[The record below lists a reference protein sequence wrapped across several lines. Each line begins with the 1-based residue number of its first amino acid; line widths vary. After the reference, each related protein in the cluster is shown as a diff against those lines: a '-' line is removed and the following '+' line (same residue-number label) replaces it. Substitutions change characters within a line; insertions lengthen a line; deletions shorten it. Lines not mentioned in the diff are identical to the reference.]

1 MVLFKLVCSRER
13 PGKASNKKPGAELIG
28 AGLFKTYGLIGSE

>member
-1 MVLFKLVCSRER
+1 MVLLKLVCSRER

-28 AGLFKTYGLIGSE
+28 AGLF